1 MTPENDNAL
10 APDVFIDPPSDSLKK
25 KAPPIARS
33 LEEALKK
40 TQDVVA
46 LAGKDYPQRLA
57 RDLDR
62 LRELSVQFTAVPSA
76 ETMEELRFL
85 AHDMKGQGGQFGYG
99 LVTEICDYLQKFL
112 KDTPAPSM
120 RTAEIVTVHVNALI
134 LVEGK
139 KMMGDGGKAGDVLI
153 DSLAKLVK

>member
-1 MTPENDNAL
+1 MTPENDNAP

-33 LEEALKK
+33 LEQALKK
-40 TQDVVA
+40 TQEVVA
-46 LAGKDYPQRLA
+46 LAGKGYPQRLA
-57 RDLDR
+57 RDLAR
-62 LRELSVQFTAVPSA
+62 MRELSAQFSESPSV

-99 LVTEICDYLQKFL
+99 LVTEICDYLQKYL
-112 KDTPAPSM
+112 KDADTPSM

-134 LVEGK
+134 LVESR